1 MKLKLFRLDNLLD
14 GGLFVGNIYELC
26 GPSACGKT
34 QLCIS
39 ILLNI
44 IITTKKDIVY
54 IDTRNKFSVKRIKQ
68 MLKNKNMTNNEVC
81 ILKITFNYYY

>member
-44 IITTKKDIVY
+44 IITTKKHIVY
-54 IDTRNKFSVKRIKQ
+54 IDTKNKFSVKRIKQ
-68 MLKNKNMTNNEVC
+68 ILKNKNMTNNEVC
-81 ILKITFNYYY
+81 MLKITLNY

>member
-1 MKLKLFRLDNLLD
+1 MKLNFFRLDNLLD

-34 QLCIS
+34 QLCFS

-44 IITTKKDIVY
+44 IITTKNEIVY
-54 IDTRNKFSVKRIKQ
+54 IDTKHKFSVNRIKQ
-68 MLKNKNMTNNEVC
+68 MLKKKNMTNNEVC
-81 ILKITFNYYY
+81 LLKII